1 MRNSSIADRD
11 PCPYRIIE
19 DIGGAF
25 AFGAIGGGIWHT
37 GKGAWNSPKGAR
49 IHGALANCAA
59 RAPVMGGQFAV
70 WGGLFACCDCTLSAI
85 RQKEDPWNSIMSGAA
100 TGGIL
105 AARAGP
111 KAMASAAVVGGVIL
125 ALIEGMGIW
134 MNNYF
139 SSVPLPEGEAGLMGP
154 PPNDIT
160 APPTSGGL
168 GMIPTGLSST
178 SITRRH
184 TGNVDTMTIGGGDDH
199 DTATAFGN
207 SEGFSTGGYET
218 TFSSGSGGSGG
229 NSGGGEKKKSGWWPF
244 GGN

>member
-1 MRNSSIADRD
+1 MRNSSISDRD
-11 PCPYRIIE
+11 PCPYRIVE

-25 AFGAIGGGIWHT
+25 AFGAIGGGVWHF
-37 GKGAWNSPKGAR
+37 GKGAWNSPKGSR
-49 IHGALANCAA
+49 LTGAISNTAA

-85 RQKEDPWNSIMSGAA
+85 RQKEDPWNSIISGAA

-139 SSVPLPEGEAGLMGP
+139 AMPPPGMEDQMASAVGP
-154 PPNDIT
+154 PANDIT
-160 APPTSGGL
+160 APPTMGGL
-168 GMIPTGLSST
+168 GLIPSGLSNT
-178 SITRRH
+178 TKRA
-184 TGNVDTMTIGGGDDH
+184 TQPATMTMGDGGFD
-199 DTATAFGN
+199 
-207 SEGFSTGGYET
+207 SGGHET
-218 TFSSGSGGSGG
+218 TFSSGISS
-229 NSGGGEKKKSGWWPF
+229 SSSEEEKKGGWWSF
-244 GGN
+244 RS

>member
-25 AFGAIGGGIWHT
+25 AFGAIGGGIWHL
-37 GKGAWNSPKGAR
+37 GKGAFQSPKGAR
-49 IHGALANCAA
+49 LSGALGNCAA

-70 WGGLFACCDCTLSAI
+70 WGGLFACCDCSLSAI

-111 KAMASAAVVGGVIL
+111 RAMASAAVVGGVIL

-139 SSVPLPEGEAGLMGP
+139 SMPPPGMEDPNAMAIGP
-154 PPNDIT
+154 PANDVT
-160 APPTSGGL
+160 APPISGGL
-168 GMIPTGLSST
+168 GMIPTGLKRSSNT
-178 SITRRH
+178 SL
-184 TGNVDTMTIGGGDDH
+184 GSGGGMISV
-199 DTATAFGN
+199 GGG
-207 SEGFSTGGYET
+207 EGEGEQQRFDSGGYET
-218 TFSSGSGGSGG
+218 TFSMGSASSSEGD
-229 NSGGGEKKKSGWWPF
+229 KASGWWPF
-244 GGN
+244 SGSSS

>member
-25 AFGAIGGGIWHT
+25 AFGAIGGGIWHF
-37 GKGAWNSPKGAR
+37 GKGAWQSPKGSR
-49 IHGALANCAA
+49 LVGAIGNTAA

-70 WGGLFACCDCTLSAI
+70 WGGLFACCDCSLSAL
-85 RQKEDPWNSIMSGAA
+85 RQKVRVIAVVISNLHPRGQACSLPFALHPIHNSCIISLSIFIQYTSHQSSLQEDPWNSIMSGAA

-111 KAMASAAVVGGVIL
+111 KAMASAAVVGGIIL

-139 SSVPLPEGEAGLMGP
+139 SMPPPGMEGELC
-154 PPNDIT
+154 I
-160 APPTSGGL
+160 
-168 GMIPTGLSST
+168 
-178 SITRRH
+178 
-184 TGNVDTMTIGGGDDH
+184 V
-199 DTATAFGN
+199 
-207 SEGFSTGGYET
+207 
-218 TFSSGSGGSGG
+218 
-229 NSGGGEKKKSGWWPF
+229 
-244 GGN
+244 